1 MRRLLEFWD
10 STIGKKWVM
19 ALTGLGLVGF
29 VVIHMA
35 GNLQMFIGADAMR
48 EYAELLRTIPELLWL
63 ARLGLI
69 VMAVL
74 HIIAAAQ
81 LTVRNRAS
89 RPVEYAR
96 QEAQASTFASRYM
109 RIGGVV
115 LLLFIIIHL
124 GHFTTGWFNPSM
136 VHLQPYGNVVVLFER
151 SPFWV
156 AFYVIAMTVL
166 GLHLYHGVW
175 AGFRTLGVVKPDP
188 MPLERKLALAVAVV
202 TWAGFI
208 VVPIAV
214 MLGILD

>member
-1 MRRLLEFWD
+1 MRTLLEFWD

-19 ALTGLGLVGF
+19 ALTGIGLVGF

-63 ARLGLI
+63 ARIGLI

-81 LTVRNRAS
+81 LTARNRAS
-89 RPVEYAR
+89 RPVEYAK
-96 QEAQASTFASRYM
+96 QEHQVSTFASRYM
-109 RIGGVV
+109 RIGGVI
-115 LLLFIIIHL
+115 LLVFVIVHL
-124 GHFTTGWFNPSM
+124 GHFTTGWFNESM
-136 VHLQPYGNVVVLFER
+136 VHLQPYSNVVMLFKHSKLWVLL
-151 SPFWV
+151 
-156 AFYVIAMTVL
+156 YVIAMTAL
-166 GLHLYHGVW
+166 GFHLYHGVW
-175 AGFRTLGVVKPDP
+175 AGFRTLGVAKPDP

-208 VVPIAV
+208 AVPIAV